1 MLERPDLQ
9 DERIV
14 ACLREEYGLEAA
26 QITFLP
32 LGADRNTAVY
42 RAVAQDETPYFV
54 KLRRGGFDTTSVAL
68 PRFLSDLGISQIIAP
83 RSTTTD
89 QLCAALDHYTVILY
103 PFVEGSDGY
112 EVRMA
117 DHQWREL
124 GSAFKRIHTAA
135 VPATLS
141 EGIQRES
148 YSPQWREKVRAF
160 LGRLRDG
167 APADPVALE
176 LQAFLADKRD
186 KILDLVGRAERLGWI
201 LRAASPEFVL
211 CHSDIH
217 AGNVLIEPTGAL
229 RIVDWDN
236 PIMAPKERD
245 LMFIGGGLWGEAG
258 TPQEEETPFYQ
269 GYGQAQIDP
278 AALAC
283 YRYERIVEDIAVDCD
298 QILPARGAGQDRERS
313 LLYLK
318 SNFLPNH
325 TIEIAY
331 GSDKATRDGSLRK
344 SC

>member
-14 ACLREEYGLEAA
+14 ACLREEYALEAA

-54 KLRRGGFDTTSVAL
+54 KLRRGDFDTTSVAL

-83 RSTTTD
+83 RSTTTGE
-89 QLCAALDHYTVILY
+89 LCAALDHYTVILY

-124 GSAFKRIHTAA
+124 GSAFKRIHTVA
-135 VPATLS
+135 VPATLR

-148 YSPQWREKVRAF
+148 YSPQWREKGQAF
-160 LGRLRDG
+160 LGHLRDG

-186 KILDLVGRAERLGWI
+186 RILDLVGRAERLGWI

-245 LMFIGGGLWGEAG
+245 LMFIGGGLWGESG

-278 AALAC
+278 TALAY

-298 QILPARGAGQDRERS
+298 QILSARGAVQDRERS

-331 GSDKATRDGSLRK
+331 GSDKATREG
-344 SC
+344 